1 MIKLILR
8 ILTDTNFFDIET
20 KEPIDKELLIKAID
34 NGDTIM
40 LETKDNTTVFIN
52 NINVVAIEIFNTP
65 PISTEK

>member
-1 MIKLILR
+1 MILR

-65 PISTEK
+65 PISIEK

>member
-1 MIKLILR
+1 MILR

-52 NINVVAIEIFNTP
+52 NINVVAIEIFNAP
-65 PISTEK
+65 PISIEK

>member
-52 NINVVAIEIFNTP
+52 NINVVAIEIFNAP
-65 PISTEK
+65 PISIEK

>member
-40 LETKDNTTVFIN
+40 LETKDNTTVFVN

-65 PISTEK
+65 PISIEK

>member
-34 NGDTIM
+34 NGDAIM

-65 PISTEK
+65 PISIEK

>member
-1 MIKLILR
+1 MILR

-20 KEPIDKELLIKAID
+20 KESIDKELLIKAID

-65 PISTEK
+65 PISIEK

>member
-65 PISTEK
+65 PISIEK